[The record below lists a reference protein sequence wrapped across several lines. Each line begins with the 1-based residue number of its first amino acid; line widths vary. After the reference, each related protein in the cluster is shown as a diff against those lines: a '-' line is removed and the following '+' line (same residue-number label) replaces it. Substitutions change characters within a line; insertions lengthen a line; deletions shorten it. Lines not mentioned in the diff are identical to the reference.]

1 MPFRCR
7 TLRQPGL
14 PGPTPALVALILAA
28 GLLPVGVVAQQAA
41 TGETWRVTASM
52 EGRGMSMPA
61 STSEACLPRD
71 RPEEA
76 LQRPPE
82 DDGTRCR
89 FSDLERKGNRSSG
102 RFACE
107 GGRESMQGSFE
118 VITEVNRIRST
129 MQMTTP
135 DGPMTMRSDA
145 TRLGT
150 ACPLPVAKAPP
161 APPPPPVAA
170 MPDLCRDQAQ
180 KLRAEPQ
187 RAADA
192 WRGAFHGKG
201 SCHESRHR
209 EGFCAA
215 LAMPDGYASMWQFDT
230 QLAGTDELAGQL
242 RTLYGRPLL
251 EAAVSCGHGRGDGAV
266 AQLRQTAIEG
276 SRKIFADG
284 SATRG
289 SGTVLLAQGTDADYT
304 TVREAA
310 RRLCSGRLSTFTMG
324 QRIYDFCSDYGAA
337 LARDDRAAVRQIA
350 AMAPAERAGADTAS
364 PASGSA
370 GVAGAP
376 RPGIGAQGTGAQA
389 GGAPAQPAGA
399 GAQSGAANPQEP
411 GRGVN
416 PANAVGDLLRRGR
429 GVLDGLIGPR

>member
-1 MPFRCR
+1 MPFRSR
-7 TLRQPGL
+7 TPRQPGF
-14 PGPTPALVALILAA
+14 PGRTPALVALFLAA
-28 GLLPVGVVAQQAA
+28 GLLPVGVVAQPAA
-41 TGETWRVTASM
+41 TGERWRVTASL

-61 STSEACLPRD
+61 TTSEACLPRD

-76 LQRPPE
+76 MQQPL
-82 DDGTRCR
+82 DDDASCR
-89 FSDLERKGNRSSG
+89 VSDLERKGNRSSG

-107 GGRESMQGSFE
+107 RGRESIQGSFE
-118 VITEVNRIRST
+118 VITESNRIRST
-129 MQMTTP
+129 LQMTTP
-135 DGPMTMRSDA
+135 DGPMTIRNDA

-161 APPPPPVAA
+161 PPPPPPPVAA

-180 KLRAEPQ
+180 KLRTEPQ

-201 SCHESRHR
+201 LCHESRHR

-215 LAMPDGYASMWQFDT
+215 LATPDGYASMWQFDT
-230 QLAGTDELAGQL
+230 QLAGTDELAAQL
-242 RTLYGRPLL
+242 RGLYGRPLL
-251 EAAVSCGHGRGDGAV
+251 EAAGSCGHGRGDGAV
-266 AQLRQTAIEG
+266 AQLRLTAIES
-276 SRKIFADG
+276 SRKVFADG
-284 SATRG
+284 SASRG
-289 SGTVLLAQGTDADYT
+289 AGTVLLAQGTDADYT

-324 QRIYDFCSDYGAA
+324 QRIFDFCSDYGAA

-364 PASGSA
+364 PGSGTAASA
-370 GVAGAP
+370 GAS
-376 RPGIGAQGTGAQA
+376 RPGTAA
-389 GGAPAQPAGA
+389 PAGA
-399 GAQSGAANPQEP
+399 ANAPEP

-429 GVLDGLIGPR
+429 GVLDGLLGPR